1 MSFTHMYTLAL
12 AFFVASPVVTA
23 FQAPRVVQPI
33 NRLHTPF
40 QSPIP
45 HLSKYNRDQAI
56 HAFASS
62 VETLPNQHVLQYIDQ
77 TIDRYQTGTRDHY
90 FKTGDLLTVPT
101 ASFSET
107 TSRSLAKSMLWRLIA
122 GLVTFVTSLSFSD
135 SLSTA
140 LSIVGSD
147 FFSKS
152 ATMFIGERL
161 MNKSHAGRQSGADDI
176 GRSLAKAMLW
186 RVFAI
191 ANTLTMSFFIAKN
204 FSMASKIAGSDA
216 FFKTGLMFLYERM
229 WAKIEWGKEFVP
241 GV

>member
-1 MSFTHMYTLAL
+1 MYTLAL
-12 AFFVASPVVTA
+12 AFFVASPTVIEA
-23 FQAPRVVQPI
+23 FQGSFSFQPI
-33 NRLHTPF
+33 NRLHTRF
-40 QSPIP
+40 QSPVP
-45 HLSKYNRDQAI
+45 HLLKYKRCQAI
-56 HAFASS
+56 HAVASS

-77 TIDRYQTGTRDHY
+77 TIDPYETGRREHY
-90 FKTGDLLTVPT
+90 LKSQDLITVPS

-107 TSRSLAKSMLWRLIA
+107 TARSLAKSMTWRLIA
-122 GLVTFVTSLSFSD
+122 GLVTFITSLSFSD

-161 MNKSHAGRQSGADDI
+161 MNKSHAGRQNGADDI

-191 ANTLTMSFFIAKN
+191 ANTLTMSFFIAKD

-216 FFKTGLMFLYERM
+216 FFKTGLMFLYERI
-229 WAKIEWGKEFVP
+229 WAKIEWGKEFIPV
-241 GV
+241 